1 MAGNSIHSHVAAAL
15 TVWGLCSVVP
25 RVVLE
30 PIRAHPSLTVAEDD
44 DGPPLYA
51 FPDAVDDEF
60 VSAVEVFVCFLR
72 LRVLIF
78 VFSDFVFV
86 MFK

>member
-25 RVVLE
+25 RAVLE

-51 FPDAVDDEF
+51 FPDVAETPGNDDDGDDEF
-60 VSAVEVFVCFLR
+60 VSAVEFF
-72 LRVLIF
+72 F
-78 VFSDFVFV
+78 VFSDFEF
-86 MFK
+86 

>member
-25 RVVLE
+25 RAVLE

-44 DGPPLYA
+44 DGRPLYA
-51 FPDAVDDEF
+51 FPLAVEDEF
-60 VSAVEVFVCFLR
+60 VAPVEVLFCFLR

-78 VFSDFVFV
+78 VVSDFVFV